1 MFTQRNSSI
10 FFIHWLGINL
20 FLASFVLSSCSVL
33 LSAQT
38 VEKCNEQQALNWFET
53 ENAQH
58 SRGEL
63 EQALENWEKA
73 VTCYKELNSNQF
85 IIALLI
91 NLASVYTERRNY
103 TVSLDYL
110 NQALDNLKNETNNND
125 LNNILRNAFVLENFG
140 LTQSILGHYQVAIE
154 YYQEALKTIE
164 EININAFK
172 NDSLKILIEEAKAT
186 NQANLA
192 NVYLELSDYETAQKL
207 YENSLIIA
215 KAIEDKR
222 IQGNHLHN

>member
-1 MFTQRNSSI
+1 M
-10 FFIHWLGINL
+10 
-20 FLASFVLSSCSVL
+20 LSSCSVL

-125 LNNILRNAFVLENFG
+125 LNNILRKALVLENFG

>member
-110 NQALDNLKNETNNND
+110 NQALDNL
-125 LNNILRNAFVLENFG
+125 
-140 LTQSILGHYQVAIE
+140 
-154 YYQEALKTIE
+154 
-164 EININAFK
+164 
-172 NDSLKILIEEAKAT
+172 
-186 NQANLA
+186 
-192 NVYLELSDYETAQKL
+192 
-207 YENSLIIA
+207 
-215 KAIEDKR
+215 
-222 IQGNHLHN
+222 